1 MRRTGRL
8 STRKTLI
15 HSATRR
21 TPSSLV
27 TIVAEAVAAVVADG
41 AAISRITKM
50 DVEATGTGE
59 VATED
64 EATTTGAAVTTKA
77 IADATTTAIAAGT
90 TKATVAGT
98 TTANAAGTTTAIG
111 DATTKAIG
119 DATTKAIGDVAMMA
133 IGDVAMTGTVD
144 VKMITGR
151 AAAREVITISRT
163 IRIVTSTEMTKAA
176 AVSIPQ
182 PKQRVINE
190 PFH

>member
-27 TIVAEAVAAVVADG
+27 TIVAEAVVAVVADG

-77 IADATTTAIAAGT
+77 IA
-90 TKATVAGT
+90 
-98 TTANAAGTTTAIG
+98 AGTTTAIG
-111 DATTKAIG
+111 DATTKAIGDATTTAIG

>member
-119 DATTKAIGDVAMMA
+119 DVAMMA